1 MSPYNVFIVSGDPDS
16 NAIVNLIFSINEINS
31 AIDFIEK
38 IILGDEDYYSNNTL
52 IHNSMNRSNNYIYI
66 GNTKIVDGKICH
78 GYFGG
83 FIIQEIIFLE
93 NWTDKEKDDYLENP
107 PLVVW
112 NGDC

>member
-1 MSPYNVFIVSGDPDS
+1 
-16 NAIVNLIFSINEINS
+16 
-31 AIDFIEK
+31 
-38 IILGDEDYYSNNTL
+38 
-52 IHNSMNRSNNYIYI
+52 MNRSNNYIYI
-66 GNTKIVDGKICH
+66 GNTKIVDGKIRH

-93 NWTDKEKDDYLENP
+93 NWTDEEKDDYLENP